1 MDRRFLYKS
10 GVLIAFGVT
19 FGGFAQAELHKFTS
33 KDGSKSFEA
42 ELTHYVPNQK
52 LVEVRRESGKV
63 MKFKMAVLSEDDQK
77 YVMKRAPV
85 LKVAKDLKVSAKI
98 QIGKK
103 KVVKA
108 KPTKR
113 TTIPKSYRVT
123 FRNTSNLK
131 MEDLEVEYELHWVRD
146 NGSGRKGEE
155 KVVAKGST
163 LVSAVFPRQDLSFNT
178 EAVNIL
184 YKEPF
189 GGTG

>member
-1 MDRRFLYKS
+1 MHRRILYKS
-10 GVLIAFGVT
+10 GLLIAFGVT
-19 FGGFAQAELHKFTS
+19 FGGFAQAELRTFTS

-42 ELTHYVPNQK
+42 ELTQYVPNEK
-52 LVEVRRESGKV
+52 MVEVRRESGKV
-63 MKFKMAVLSEDDQK
+63 VKFKMAVLSEDDQK
-77 YVMKRAPV
+77 FVLKRAPL
-85 LKVAKDLKVSAKI
+85 LKVAKDLKVGARIK
-98 QIGKK
+98 IGKK
-103 KVVKA
+103 EIVKA

-131 MEDLEVEYELHWVRD
+131 MEDLDVEYELHWVRD

-155 KVVAKGST
+155 KIVAKGST
-163 LVSAVFPRQDLSFNT
+163 LVSVVLPRQELSFNT
-178 EAVNIL
+178 DSVKIL